1 MIGWILIDKTP
12 DFDNMIEEHFNPLEK
27 EKHFMPVNK
36 KTDPLLLRMQ
46 NIVKSFPGVRALDG
60 VSFDL
65 KCGEVHVL
73 IGENGAGKST
83 LMKVLSGAYQH
94 DEGEIHIA
102 GKRTD
107 IRNPRQGEKL
117 GVSIIYQEF
126 NLVPYLTVAENIFLR
141 REPVKGKGIKIVDWN
156 QMFDAAHAI
165 LKRLGSVI
173 KPRTLVKDLS
183 VGEQQI
189 VEIAKAL
196 SLNAQ
201 IIVMDEPTAALD
213 SNEIDRLFAIVKQL
227 RKEGT
232 GIIYISH
239 RMDEVFKIGDR
250 VTVLRDGQTVGT
262 FPISDTKPDMLVE
275 LMAKRKISNRYPWE
289 KREIGERLLFVHGLT
304 HGRSFRNV
312 SFTLHRGEII
322 ALAGLSGSGN
332 SEVLRAIFGA
342 HPIDTGVVE
351 IRGKKVELRSPREAI
366 ANGISLLPADRKRE
380 GLFLGLDVPKN
391 ITIASL
397 FRFIRH
403 GVLRL
408 GFENETA
415 MDYQKKFDIRMP
427 SLDTEVMY
435 LSGGNQQKVMLAKWL
450 CCEVDIILFDEPTRG
465 IDVGTKFKIHRVMVD
480 LAREGK
486 GILMISPE
494 LPEILG
500 MSDRILVMRR
510 GEIVAE
516 LSREDATQ
524 ENVLKHM
531 IIS

>member
-1 MIGWILIDKTP
+1 
-12 DFDNMIEEHFNPLEK
+12 
-27 EKHFMPVNK
+27 MPVNK
-36 KTDPLLLRMQ
+36 KSGPLLLRMQ
-46 NIVKSFPGVRALDG
+46 DIVKSFPGVRALDG
-60 VSFDL
+60 VSLDL
-65 KCGEVHVL
+65 NYGEVHVL

-83 LMKVLSGAYQH
+83 LMKVLSGAYQY
-94 DEGEIHIA
+94 DKGEIHIA
-102 GKRTD
+102 GKKAD
-107 IRNPRQGEKL
+107 IKDPREGEKL

-141 REPVKGKGIKIVDWN
+141 REPVKGMGIKIVDWG
-156 QMFDAAHAI
+156 QMFNSAHSI

-173 KPRTLVKDLS
+173 NPRAIVRDLS

-196 SLNAQ
+196 SINAQ

-213 SNEIDRLFAIVKQL
+213 SNEIERLFAIVKQL
-227 RKEGT
+227 REEDT

-239 RMDEVFKIGDR
+239 RMDEIFKVGDR

-262 FPISDTKPDMLVE
+262 FPISETKPDMLVE

-289 KREIGERLLFVHGLT
+289 NKVISENLLSVHGLT
-304 HGRSFRNV
+304 HGSSFRNV
-312 SFTLHRGEII
+312 SFTLHRGEIL

-332 SEVLRAIFGA
+332 SEVLRAIFGV
-342 HPIDTGVVE
+342 HPIDDGAME
-351 IRGKKVELRSPREAI
+351 ISGKKVELKSPREAI
-366 ANGISLLPADRKRE
+366 ANGLSFLPADRKRE
-380 GLFLGLDVPKN
+380 GLFLGLDVSKN

-397 FRFIRH
+397 FRFVRH

-415 MDYQKKFDIRMP
+415 MKYQKKFDIRMP
-427 SLDTEVMY
+427 SLNTEVMY

-450 CCEVDIILFDEPTRG
+450 CSAVDIILFDEPTRG
-465 IDVGTKFKIHRVMVD
+465 VDVETKFKIYQVIAN
-480 LAREGK
+480 LAKEGK

-500 MSDRILVMRR
+500 ISDRILVMRS

-516 LSREDATQ
+516 FSREDATQ
-524 ENVLKHM
+524 ENVLSHM